1 MGRAR
6 DLHHGILQSIGH
18 WCSGVVVL
26 QRRFADHGAY
36 HDQIAST
43 PLSLEPVGPLGQRS
57 TGDREIA
64 LDLPVGP

>member
-1 MGRAR
+1 MPETFTTASFSRLGIRAPAW
-6 DLHHGILQSIGH
+6 L
-18 WCSGVVVL
+18 L

-43 PLSLEPVGPLGQRS
+43 PVSLEPVGPPGQRS